1 MKKLLFLLACWPMS
15 VSAADL
21 PGIPEFI
28 DEMVAKHQFSRS
40 ELVTLFDGAQHRPS
54 IIEAITKPATKK
66 PWPEYRAI
74 FVNPQR
80 LKACVAFQQQYRT
93 ELQRAEDKFGVPQE
107 IIVALIGVETL
118 FGKNMGS
125 YRVLDALTTLA
136 FDYPRRAP
144 FFRAE
149 LENYL
154 LLLREQQLDWR
165 EVKGSYA
172 GAIGYP
178 QFMPSSYRKYAVDFN
193 GNRRVDLRNEVEDAI
208 GSVANYLRE
217 YGWQP
222 NEPVAIPARVRGEV
236 PLNMLE
242 NKTTQTLVAWAKQDV
257 RSEEAVAF
265 NRSARLVRFALGSE
279 EQFWLGFNNFDVITR
294 YNTSDYYAMAVFQL
308 SEALRAETGRR

>member
-1 MKKLLFLLACWPMS
+1 MKKLLFLLACWPMT
-15 VSAADL
+15 VSAVDL

-28 DEMVAKHQFSRS
+28 DEMVAKHHFSRS

-66 PWPEYRAI
+66 PWREYRAI

-80 LKACVAFQQQYRT
+80 VKACLQFQQLYRT
-93 ELQRAEDKFGVPQE
+93 ELYRAEQQFGVPQE

-118 FGKNMGS
+118 FGKNMGN

-144 FFRAE
+144 FFRSE
-149 LENYL
+149 LENFL
-154 LLLREQQLDWR
+154 LLGREQRLDWT

-193 GNRRVDLRNEVEDAI
+193 GNHKVDLRNEVEDAI
-208 GSVANYLRE
+208 GSVGNYLQA
-217 YGWQP
+217 YGWQR
-222 NEPVAIPARVRGEV
+222 NEPVAIAARVGGTV
-236 PLNMLE
+236 PSGLIDS
-242 NKTTQTLVAWAKQDV
+242 KTSQTLVAWAKQEV

-265 NRSARLVRFALGSE
+265 NRSARLLNFMLGDES
-279 EQFWLGFNNFDVITR
+279 QFWLGFNNFDVITR

-308 SEALRAETGRR
+308 SEALRAAR